1 MSSSST
7 VLPTPDSSAPDGERR
22 GVLDRVL
29 ALIERAGNALP
40 NPIVLFAVL
49 FLLLGGLS
57 TALAVADVSVDVPGT
72 DDTKAITG
80 LFTGDGL
87 RWLVENLVPNF
98 MTFPPVGAVLILI
111 MVVGLAEK
119 TGLLETTMRATLAR
133 VPRSALP
140 YAVALIASQ
149 AHMMSDVA
157 AIVLPPLAAVVFKN
171 AGRHPAAGLIGG
183 FACVTAGYAAGFTI
197 GSLDALYVGIT
208 QQAAAVLP
216 AADGLHIHLLINYFF
231 TASSSIVLAVLGGF
245 LISRVLEP
253 RLGPY
258 EPAGDRA
265 KGDEQ
270 HAQDVSLTPVQ
281 RRGLLATGIV
291 VVVYLG
297 AVLALWLPPGA
308 PLRGENGA
316 YVPSPLLSGIV
327 PVLFGAFLVAG
338 LTYGITVRKLTSTED
353 AVTAVT
359 ESVKTMS
366 GYIVMMFVAAQVIAL
381 FTWSNVA
388 VLLAVKAAA
397 LFNSLG
403 MTGFWAI
410 MLFVV
415 LVACLNLFILSGS
428 ALWSLVGPVFIPA
441 FMLMGMSPAL
451 SQAAFRIGDSA
462 TGVLTPMN
470 PYVFLVLAML
480 RQYEPE
486 ARLGTLISRLAIFA
500 GPFLVLW
507 LAILGIFYGFDL
519 PLGPGAE
526 IGLK

>member
-1 MSSSST
+1 MSSSSLT
-7 VLPTPDSSAPDGERR
+7 ELPTPEGKTPDKERR
-22 GVLDRVL
+22 TVLDRVL

-40 NPIVLFAVL
+40 NPIVLFAAL
-49 FLLLGGLS
+49 FLLLGVAS
-57 TALAVADVSVDVPGT
+57 TALALAHVSVDVPGT

-80 LFTGDGL
+80 LFTGEGL
-87 RWLVENLVPNF
+87 RWLVENLIPNF
-98 MTFPPVGAVLILI
+98 ATFPPIGAVLVLI
-111 MVVGLAEK
+111 MVVGLCEK
-119 TGLLETTMRATLAR
+119 TGLLEAAMRATLAR
-133 VPRSALP
+133 VPRALLP

-157 AIVLPPLAAVVFKN
+157 AIVLPPLAALVFKN

-216 AADGLHIHLLINYFF
+216 AADGLDIHLLINYFF
-231 TASSSIVLAVLGGF
+231 TASSSIVLALLGGF

-258 EPAGDRA
+258 EPAGDEPA
-265 KGDEQ
+265 G
-270 HAQDVSLTPVQ
+270 QDVRLTSVQ
-281 RRGLLATGIV
+281 RRGLLLTGIV
-291 VVVYLG
+291 VVVFLG

-308 PLRGENGA
+308 PLRGEGGA

-327 PVLFGAFLVAG
+327 PVLFGAFLLAG
-338 LTYGITVRKLTSTED
+338 LTYGITVKTLTSTED

-359 ESVKTMS
+359 DSVKTMS

-397 LFNSLG
+397 VFNSLG
-403 MTGFWAI
+403 VTGFWAI
-410 MLFVV
+410 MAFVL
-415 LVACLNLFILSGS
+415 LVSCLNLFILSGS

-500 GPFLVLW
+500 GPFLVAW
-507 LAILGIFYGFDL
+507 LAILGVFYGFDL
-519 PLGPGAE
+519 PLGPGAH

>member
-1 MSSSST
+1 MSSLT
-7 VLPTPDSSAPDGERR
+7 DLPTPDSKSPDTGPRR
-22 GVLDRVL
+22 GLDRVL
-29 ALIERAGNALP
+29 SLIERAGNALP
-40 NPIVLFAVL
+40 HPIVLFTGLFVL
-49 FLLLGGLS
+49 
-57 TALAVADVSVDVPGT
+57 LAVVSTGLEIGGVSVKVPGT
-72 DDTKAITG
+72 DQTRQVAG

-87 RWLVENLVPNF
+87 RWLVENLIPNF
-98 MTFPPVGAVLILI
+98 ATFPPIGAVLVLI

-119 TGLLETTMRATLAR
+119 TGLLETVMRATLAR
-133 VPRSALP
+133 VPRAALP

-157 AIVLPPLAAVVFKN
+157 AIVLPPLAALVFKS
-171 AGRHPAAGLIGG
+171 AGRHPVAGLIGG

-208 QQAAAVLP
+208 QQAASVLP

-231 TASSSIVLAVLGGF
+231 TASSSLVLAGLGGF

-258 EPAGDRA
+258 EPAGEEPQ
-265 KGDEQ
+265 EQ
-270 HAQDVSLTPVQ
+270 DLTLTPIQ
-281 RRGLLATGIV
+281 RRGLLATAV
-291 VVVYLG
+291 VVTLYLG
-297 AVLALWLPPGA
+297 GVLALWLPPGA
-308 PLRGENGA
+308 PLRGEGGA
-316 YVPSPLLSGIV
+316 FVPSPVLTGIV
-327 PVLFGAFLVAG
+327 PVLFGAFLLAG
-338 LTYGITVRKLTSTED
+338 LTYGFTVKKLTGTED
-353 AVTAVT
+353 VVTAVT
-359 ESVKTMS
+359 DSVKNMS

-381 FTWSNVA
+381 FTWSNVG

-403 MTGFWAI
+403 VTGFWAI
-410 MLFVV
+410 VVFV
-415 LVACLNLFILSGS
+415 LLASCLNLFIVSGS

-462 TGVLTPMN
+462 TGAITPMN
-470 PYVFLVLAML
+470 PYLFLILAML

-486 ARLGTLISRLAIFA
+486 ARLGTLISTLAIFVV
-500 GPFLVLW
+500 PFMAVWLV
-507 LAILGIFYGFDL
+507 ILGIFYGFDL
-519 PLGPGAE
+519 PLGPGAH